1 MFKILK
7 KDRTFTRKLG
17 VQGVNVYSDEGL
29 KELFHYAGFE
39 FHFKKGDYLHI
50 GDQLTYC
57 VDYDMFRSDNEDDN
71 IVSVLEVLS
80 FKSKDNVLE
89 MTLKELESMSS
100 PEYNFNKL
108 YLK

>member
-1 MFKILK
+1 
-7 KDRTFTRKLG
+7 
-17 VQGVNVYSDEGL
+17 
-29 KELFHYAGFE
+29 
-39 FHFKKGDYLHI
+39 
-50 GDQLTYC
+50 
-57 VDYDMFRSDNEDDN
+57 MFRSDNEDDN